1 MILKYEEVKHRRKME
16 LSKVLQTYDTILLT
30 QQMIIE
36 SHKRDKD
43 ERTRESVK
51 KTEDKLAERLDNFTL
66 SALRE
71 LYLYN
76 DEQIMKNLVKYFNAP
91 FLQIGNK
98 SLRLVNRLLI
108 STTRARMV
116 LRRKMGV
123 QLNKTTKR
131 RKEKIAEGKYKLIFR
146 DSKFAEMEFRPEWM
160 TW

>member
-1 MILKYEEVKHRRKME
+1 M
-16 LSKVLQTYDTILLT
+16 
-30 QQMIIE
+30 
-36 SHKRDKD
+36 
-43 ERTRESVK
+43 
-51 KTEDKLAERLDNFTL
+51 
-66 SALRE
+66 
-71 LYLYN
+71 
-76 DEQIMKNLVKYFNAP
+76 KYFNAP